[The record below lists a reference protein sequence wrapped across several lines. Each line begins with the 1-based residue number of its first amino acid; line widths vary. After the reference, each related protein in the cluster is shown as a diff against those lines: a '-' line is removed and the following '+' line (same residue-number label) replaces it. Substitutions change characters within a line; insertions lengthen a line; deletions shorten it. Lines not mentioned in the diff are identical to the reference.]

1 MAPRIENDGWIRDAM
16 ALNLGVSLLLDSG
29 LRIVEAVGACRELLG
44 READEL
50 PGAMLTDLAEER
62 DRDGIR
68 QVLERLESE
77 ASVEFALVPVRA
89 EARHRSHWRATMR
102 DDGAILASGVDPG
115 ARAAQVTAILKMTDT
130 LPTLIAY
137 VDPELRYRF
146 VNAAYE
152 RLAGMP
158 RMALFGKAV
167 ADIVGEDAMD
177 RLEPRMRRALNGER
191 VRFEQ
196 TVRLRAG
203 HEFRARTEYIPDEGH
218 GGEIL
223 GFYAVIE
230 DVSDYAEV
238 IEMMRR
244 VHETV
249 HRAGLDHESTINE
262 LLNYGR
268 DYLEVETGIVSDTR
282 DGRYTV
288 RHVVPADAGVSPGDV
303 FPIGDTYCDI
313 ALRAGQLVATERA
326 GRDPQIHGHPCYE
339 RFGLETYIGVP
350 LLDRGK
356 VVGTLN
362 FSSAE
367 PRDGPFSDLEMEL
380 VRLMGGAI
388 ERLLIQDRFEKGLF
402 RSRLDMEKR
411 AKTDSLTGAPNR
423 AAIFSEF
430 ENLLDY
436 RSAEGGRVSIALM
449 DVDHFKRINDR
460 YGHQVGDKVLVELS
474 ETLKEA
480 IRQGDAIG
488 RVGGEEFLLLLPDA
502 GLDEARGILERIRQR
517 VESMSIRS
525 ENGEAVSVT
534 ISVGVAEAGGDD
546 DVDRVY
552 SRADK
557 ALYRAKEAGRNRIKV
572 AD

>member
-1 MAPRIENDGWIRDAM
+1 M

-29 LRIVEAVGACRELLG
+29 HRIVEAVGACRALLG
-44 READEL
+44 RDAEAL
-50 PGAMLTDLAEER
+50 PGTALTDLAEER

-68 QVLERLESE
+68 QVLGRLQPE
-77 ASVEFALVPVRA
+77 ASVEFALVPVHP

-102 DDGAILASGVDPG
+102 GDGSILASGVDPG
-115 ARAAQVTAILKMTDT
+115 ARAAQVTAILKMTDA

-137 VDPELRYRF
+137 VDPDLRYRF

-152 RLAGMP
+152 RVSGMP
-158 RMALFGKAV
+158 RMALFGKPV
-167 ADIVGEDAMD
+167 VEIVGEDAMQQ
-177 RLEPRMRRALNGER
+177 LEPRMRRALNGER

-230 DVSDYAEV
+230 DVSHYAEV

-244 VHETV
+244 IHETV

-262 LLNYGR
+262 LLRYGC

-288 RHVVPADAGVSPGDV
+288 RQVVPADAGVSPGDV
-303 FPIGDTYCDI
+303 FEIGDTYCDV
-313 ALRAGQLVATERA
+313 ALRADQVVATERA
-326 GRDPQIHGHPCYE
+326 GRDPRIQGHPCYE

-362 FSSAE
+362 FSSTE
-367 PRDGPFSDLEMEL
+367 PRDRPFSDPEREL

-436 RSAEGGRVSIALM
+436 RKAEDVRASIALM

-460 YGHQVGDKVLVELS
+460 YGHLAGDKVLVELT
-474 ETLKEA
+474 ETLRDA
-480 IRQGDAIG
+480 IRDGDAIG
-488 RVGGEEFLLLLPDA
+488 RVGGEEFLVLLPGA
-502 GLDEARGILERIRQR
+502 GLDDACAILERIRKR
-517 VESMSIRS
+517 VEAMDVRAES
-525 ENGEAVSVT
+525 GEAVPVT
-534 ISVGVAEAGGDD
+534 VSVGVAEADDD

-557 ALYRAKEAGRNRIKV
+557 ALYRAKEAGRNRV
-572 AD
+572 EAAD